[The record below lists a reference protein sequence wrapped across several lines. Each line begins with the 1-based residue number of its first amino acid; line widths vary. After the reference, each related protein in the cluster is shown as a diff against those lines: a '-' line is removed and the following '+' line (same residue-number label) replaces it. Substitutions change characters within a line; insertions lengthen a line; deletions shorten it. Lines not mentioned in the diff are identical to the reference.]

1 MNAIKKIFLLAV
13 GLIFW
18 LSGCAD
24 AEVVSTSEEAGDTSL
39 GATAP
44 LESPQIQDEN
54 IWLPEI
60 GSTWQWQLS
69 DLSVDMS
76 VEADVYNI
84 DLSETDATLVE
95 ELHAMGR
102 KVVCYISVGSWEDWR
117 EDAELFPD
125 EVIGRQY
132 KGWPGEH
139 WLDIR
144 RLDLLAPILR
154 SRLDECQQKGFDG
167 VEADNVDG
175 FLNDTGFEITYD
187 DQLAFNRWLAE
198 EAHARGLSIGLKND
212 VEQALDLLPFFDWA
226 LTESCFEQDWCQ
238 EMDVFIQSGK
248 AVIDVEYSNYTD
260 NLDEIC
266 PLAEAMQISVMWK
279 SLDLDAFRQL
289 CPPK

>member
-1 MNAIKKIFLLAV
+1 
-13 GLIFW
+13 
-18 LSGCAD
+18 
-24 AEVVSTSEEAGDTSL
+24 
-39 GATAP
+39 
-44 LESPQIQDEN
+44 
-54 IWLPEI
+54 
-60 GSTWQWQLS
+60 
-69 DLSVDMS
+69 
-76 VEADVYNI
+76 
-84 DLSETDATLVE
+84 
-95 ELHAMGR
+95 
-102 KVVCYISVGSWEDWR
+102 
-117 EDAELFPD
+117 
-125 EVIGRQY
+125 
-132 KGWPGEH
+132 
-139 WLDIR
+139 
-144 RLDLLAPILR
+144 
-154 SRLDECQQKGFDG
+154 
-167 VEADNVDG
+167 
-175 FLNDTGFEITYD
+175 LNDTGFEITYD